1 MAVLVAEKGPA
12 RVAVVRDPGLTQ
24 SCKIRSCRLCG
35 FRRVCVSIAAVK
47 TVLIVDDDPGTR
59 ALIRRSLEPEH
70 LELLLADN
78 GREALEILECQMVDL
93 VLTDLYMPEVDGFE
107 LLATMLKQYA
117 SVPVIVM
124 SSSELPELG
133 EELTRWGALRFLEKP
148 FDYLTLAIT
157 VREILARTSQ
167 GRLTGV
173 SLLGFLQLLSFE
185 KKSVTLTVRSD
196 HREGLLHVTAGEVVN
211 ASYDL
216 LRGEAAVGEIFSWDD
231 CDIDVSVPR
240 QVERLIFRSLEGLLL
255 EAAKELD
262 ETRAVESGELESRQ
276 ATPPEAGG
284 DSSAFDNLRREL
296 PLRLEQM
303 PAPAGM
309 IGVALADV
317 RQDAVLSSRC
327 FGYWPDFD
335 QRVAASAPM
344 LRRRLELD
352 DAAQVGELAVRLE
365 ALVELWRPLASGRR
379 LALYALV
386 KRSRG
391 ALAAARTA
399 LEELEAGL

>member
-1 MAVLVAEKGPA
+1 M
-12 RVAVVRDPGLTQ
+12 
-24 SCKIRSCRLCG
+24 
-35 FRRVCVSIAAVK
+35 K

-70 LELLLADN
+70 LELLVAGN
-78 GREALEILECQMVDL
+78 GREALEILERQMVDL

-107 LLATMLKQYA
+107 LLATMLKRYP

-148 FDYLTLAIT
+148 FDYLTLAIS

-185 KKSVTLTVRSD
+185 KKSVTLTIRSQ
-196 HREGLLHVTAGEVVN
+196 HRQARLHVVAGEVVN

-216 LRGEAAVGEIFSWDD
+216 LRGESAVAEIFSWED

-240 QVERLIFRSLEGLLL
+240 QVERLIFRPLEGLLL

-262 ETRAVESGELESRQ
+262 ETRAVESGELERRPSG
-276 ATPPEAGG
+276 AAAAGDVVAPEAEAL
-284 DSSAFDNLRREL
+284 DRARRDL
-296 PLRLEQM
+296 PRQLEEM
-303 PAPAGM
+303 PEPAGV
-309 IGVALADV
+309 IGVAVVDV
-317 RQDAVLSSRC
+317 RQDAVLGSRC
-327 FGYWPDFD
+327 FGYWPDFE
-335 QRVAASAPM
+335 QRAAASMPA

-352 DAAQVGELAVRLE
+352 DGGQVNELIVRLE
-365 ALVELWRPLASGRR
+365 ALVELWRPLAGGRR
-379 LALYALV
+379 LAFYALV
-386 KRSRG
+386 KRSRS
-391 ALAAARTA
+391 ALAAARDA
-399 LEELEAGL
+399 FEELEAGIGNPQR